1 MFTRKW
7 HDTMLVMM
15 TLALLGVMAP
25 PASSEVVSGGAK
37 VGQWK
42 TWMLAAGTEIQVP
55 APPAETADQTT
66 AELAE
71 LRQLQQERSPMA
83 NTAIQY
89 YNAVPATQRWHDLAL
104 ALARAEKQSPNRQA
118 RLAAILHTA
127 LHDAV
132 IVT

>member
-7 HDTMLVMM
+7 HETMLVMM

-42 TWMLAAGTEIQVP
+42 TWVLAAGTEIQVP

>member
-1 MFTRKW
+1 
-7 HDTMLVMM
+7 
-15 TLALLGVMAP
+15 
-25 PASSEVVSGGAK
+25 
-37 VGQWK
+37 
-42 TWMLAAGTEIQVP
+42 
-55 APPAETADQTT
+55 
-66 AELAE
+66 
-71 LRQLQQERSPMA
+71 MA

>member
-42 TWMLAAGTEIQVP
+42 TWVLAAGTEIQVP